1 MAIKKTVYLA
11 GAMSTHY
18 ANNEYH
24 KATQWRI
31 DIINQLLNDIAD
43 ECESKWAWFDPT
55 LNSEGNFGTVT
66 NATIL
71 KQNIF
76 YLDKSD
82 IMIVNLDQLEHSPG
96 TLFEIYY
103 FGLQGKPVIAFG
115 DSEWIKS
122 PHISEYITCV
132 IDRDSIINH
141 LNAVYYQ

>member
-18 ANNEYH
+18 TNNEYH

-31 DIINQLLNDIAD
+31 DIVDQLLDDIVD

-55 LNSEGNFGTVT
+55 LNSEINFKTVN
-66 NATIL
+66 NATVL

-82 IMIVNLDQLEHSPG
+82 IMIVNLNQLEHSPG
-96 TLFEIYY
+96 TLFEIFY
-103 FGLQGKPVIAFG
+103 FGLQNKPIIAFG
-115 DSEWIKS
+115 DSKWVES
-122 PHISEYITCV
+122 PHISEYITCI
-132 IDRDSIINH
+132 IDKDEVMDY
-141 LNAVYYQ
+141 LNAMYYQ